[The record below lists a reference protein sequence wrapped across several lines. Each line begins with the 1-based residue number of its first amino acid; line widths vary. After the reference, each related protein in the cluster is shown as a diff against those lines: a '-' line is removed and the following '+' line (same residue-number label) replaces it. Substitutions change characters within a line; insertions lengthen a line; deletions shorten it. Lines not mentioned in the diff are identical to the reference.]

1 MPASAAFLGR
11 KIVVVRA
18 GIVMDGVREKGIA
31 LNGEAVDVTS
41 DENDG
46 WRQLID
52 ESGEDSVDI
61 TLSGITKN
69 NDLKQEWF
77 SESKIKTTSFTWP
90 DGGVM
95 TGSFRLGN
103 YTETGPYKD
112 ATTFEVTLQ
121 STGVIAYT
129 PASG

>member
-1 MPASAAFLGR
+1 MPAPAGFLGR
-11 KIVVVRA
+11 KIVVSRA
-18 GIVMDGVREKGIA
+18 GIDLAGIREKGIT
-31 LNGEAVDVTS
+31 LNGEAIDVTA

-46 WRQLID
+46 WRELLN

-61 TLSGITKN
+61 SVSGVVKG

-95 TGSFRLGN
+95 TGQFRLGT

-112 ATTFEVTLQ
+112 ATTFEATFQ
-121 STGVIAYT
+121 STGIITYT
-129 PASG
+129 PTSG